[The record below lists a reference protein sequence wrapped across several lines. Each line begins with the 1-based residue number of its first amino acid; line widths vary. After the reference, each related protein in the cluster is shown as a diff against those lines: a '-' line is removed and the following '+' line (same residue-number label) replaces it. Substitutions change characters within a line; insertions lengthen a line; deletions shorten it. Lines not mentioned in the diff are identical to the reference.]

1 MVKASAAPEPL
12 SSSPRNAR
20 KALVKSRLPA
30 RERGLSRVAP
40 ASAAQFR
47 ESRPSL
53 PPPGM
58 KQILLVLVVLAALM
72 VGFFVQ
78 RKLTEPVR
86 RTQPINSGQPVA
98 GPNAA
103 NPQGPNNPNARNP
116 NNAGKPR
123 TGPGPLV
130 FVEWKGMASKDSVVP
145 LEEAWSLD
153 FTQVDFDA
161 PIVLRVGDV
170 EITQADLR
178 RMLCFEIGRSY
189 HLARFTEAI
198 ALSQANRRGNSHELS
213 NALYEE
219 LLAEAARRENVTLE
233 EKKTS
238 LAMQAQLP
246 AQLGLDV
253 HRRMTASLIY
263 NAVGGE
269 VDDLPIKLLDALR
282 FVGPKDPEGNPI
294 VDEQNRPQSYM
305 TVLELREAW
314 SRVHSAQ
321 QYEGRELDITKLSS
335 LTQVLAALQVGMR
348 NQELA
353 QRCWTFLDTPMP
365 DDVLLR
371 IAVGDIDPEEGAV
384 APWLLGGEVVDVRV
398 DEIWPS
404 IEPFLAQS
412 AREDALRK
420 LVWFRY
426 LAHSLGSLGV
436 LPPAEESFARFVGK
450 SEELAPTMFDLTFTA
465 QSQGYPTIHHYRLVQ
480 RLFEG
485 QRALLPAGWNEES
498 IQRPFFEANR
508 FFIERWNPQLL
519 FAYFPALRYT
529 EDANGGVTP
538 RLDFDAALAEARAI
552 KGKVALGQDF
562 EQLAEAQAATIVASA
577 RRYVSEVY
585 AEEYRQ
591 SLIGGQTMGTL
602 RAVEERLGQTDYIE
616 LITGTSLVKHIAA
629 YQDVGVVSEP
639 MRVQGGY
646 VVVRLERAELS
657 TYEKDWADAKPLC
670 EDYYQTSHFLRWSN
684 TELAGAA
691 KVYKD

>member
-1 MVKASAAPEPL
+1 
-12 SSSPRNAR
+12 
-20 KALVKSRLPA
+20 
-30 RERGLSRVAP
+30 
-40 ASAAQFR
+40 
-47 ESRPSL
+47 
-53 PPPGM
+53 M
-58 KQILLVLVVLAALM
+58 KQILLVLLVLAALM

-86 RTQPINSGQPVA
+86 RTDPTNSGQPIVA
-98 GPNAA
+98 PNPA
-103 NPQGPNNPNARNP
+103 NPQGPNGGGNRNP
-116 NNAGKPR
+116 NAGKPR

-145 LEEAWSLD
+145 LEEAWTIDLSK
-153 FTQVDFDA
+153 VDFAA
-161 PIVLRVGDV
+161 PVLMRIGDV

-178 RMLCFEIGRSY
+178 RMLCFEVGRSY

-198 ALSQANRRGNSHELS
+198 ARAQAARRGNPHELS

-219 LLAEAARRENVTLE
+219 LLAEAARRENVPIE
-233 EKKTS
+233 QKKTS

-253 HRRMTASLIY
+253 HRLMTASLIY

-269 VDDLPIKLLDALR
+269 VEDLPVKLLDALR

-294 VDEQNRPQSYM
+294 VDEQNRPQSYL
-305 TVLELREAW
+305 TVFELREAW
-314 SRVHSAQ
+314 SRIHSAV

-353 QRCWTFLDTPMP
+353 QRGWTFLDTAMP
-365 DDVLLR
+365 DEVFMR
-371 IAVGDIDPEEGAV
+371 FAVGDVDPAEGAV
-384 APWLLGGEVVDVRV
+384 APWLLGGEMVDVRV
-398 DEIWPS
+398 DEVWPS

-426 LAHSLGSLGV
+426 LAQRLDGMGV
-436 LPPAEESFARFVGK
+436 LPPAEESFSRFVDE
-450 SEELAPTMFDLTFTA
+450 SAELAPTMFDMTFMA
-465 QSQGYPTIHHYRLVQ
+465 QSAGYPTIHHYRLAQ
-480 RLFEG
+480 RIFQG
-485 QRALLPAGWNEES
+485 HRALLPVGWNEEA

-519 FAYFPALRYT
+519 FAYFPALRWS
-529 EDANGGVTP
+529 EEPSGEVKW
-538 RLDFDAALAEARAI
+538 RLDFDAALDEARAI

-562 EQLAEAQAATIVASA
+562 EQLAEAQAAAIVANA
-577 RRYVSEVY
+577 RRYVGEEY

-602 RAVEERLGQTDYIE
+602 RAVEERLGQSDYIE
-616 LITGTSLVKHIAA
+616 LMTGTSLVKYIAA
-629 YQDVGVVSEP
+629 YQDIGVVSDP
-639 MRVQGGY
+639 MRVEGGY

-657 TYEKDWADAKPLC
+657 AYEKDWADSKTLC
-670 EDYYQTSHFLRWSN
+670 EDYYLTSNFLRWSN
-684 TELAGAA
+684 TELANAE
-691 KVYKD
+691 KVYSK